1 MSDKSAEMA
10 KPAMSIRLSN
20 TPGLAEVDQFLAQAF
35 ESPTTVEAL
44 WVTPDKRVEFQL
56 SVRSNQRGGEPEW
69 RLSQSVDGKV
79 DVLWTYVSGDMLL
92 IHNLILTTCGEQHK
106 SFAGEGKIIK
116 STDLYNQV
124 YKMPATYQAPIEGAA
139 FVPGKPPTRPPGT
152 SHFEGELSETLACN
166 LFNSIH
172 MAGAT
177 GRLTIK
183 APGDEAE
190 VFFADGKLLHAR
202 CREAYGGECVM
213 VLCTWVEG
221 HFRFDPDVR
230 SDRKTVHQNIEKLLL
245 KGVLLADKQRFLEN
259 NGVMPNSVLVC
270 ARRDLAEAEFESISA
285 AAESGSYLSYDMTFQ
300 KQFYLAIDNK
310 RTVTE
315 VINVMGLLRS
325 QWVPLLVRMIK
336 CGFVKVQNPP
346 ADRAVRPK
354 SIDRGAIRSV
364 MTALKRPET
373 GLLTY
378 PAFLYFLEQEFLR
391 HYRNNKPMS
400 VVLIQI
406 RASETTSDGTHQPLP
421 PIMLGEAVRRISH
434 VKRDVDYLAHY
445 EMFDIAAILP
455 NTKSEGAVKFTERVM
470 KQLTRAPLDE
480 KMGGSAQLSVCMGI
494 ATIPDD
500 CKDLR
505 MLLGSAE
512 AALSRA
518 ELLNKN
524 AVQFCH
530 IAK

>member
-1 MSDKSAEMA
+1 MTDKSAEMA
-10 KPAMSIRLSN
+10 KPAMSIRLSH

-35 ESPTTVEAL
+35 EGPGSVEAL
-44 WVTPDKRVEFQL
+44 WVTPDKKVEFQL
-56 SVRSNQRGGEPEW
+56 AVRSNQRGGEPEW
-69 RLSQSVDGKV
+69 RLSQSIDGKI

-106 SFAGEGKIIK
+106 SFAGEGKIIR
-116 STDLYNQV
+116 STDMYNQV
-124 YKMPATYQAPIEGAA
+124 YKMPATYQAPIEGAS

-152 SHFEGELSETLACN
+152 AHFEGELSETLACN

-190 VFFADGKLLHAR
+190 IFFADGKLLHAR

-213 VLCTWVEG
+213 VLCTWDEG

-259 NGVMPNSVLVC
+259 NGVNANSVLVC
-270 ARRDLAEAEFESISA
+270 ARRDLAEAEFESIST

-315 VINVMGLLRS
+315 VINTMGLLRS

-354 SIDRGAIRSV
+354 AIDRGAIRSV

-421 PIMLGEAVRRISH
+421 PVMLGEAVRRISH

-455 NTKSEGAVKFTERVM
+455 NTKSDGAVKFTERVM
-470 KQLTRAPLDE
+470 QQLTRAPLDD
-480 KMGGSAQLSVCMGI
+480 KLSSTAQLSVCMGI